1 MTESMDAE
9 DYSFFLA
16 YGMTQTEEE
25 LYSLTEALSI
35 GDTTTDTGTS
45 ATGERPDSTRTQE
58 VT

>member
-16 YGMTQTEEE
+16 YGMTQAEEE

-35 GDTTTDTGTS
+35 GDTTTDPGTS
-45 ATGERPDSTRTQE
+45 AAGEPLRCAWFC
-58 VT
+58 

>member
-35 GDTTTDTGTS
+35 GDTTTDSGTSHTRTGTDCLRF
-45 ATGERPDSTRTQE
+45 EE
-58 VT
+58 VI